1 MIRPVALALCAAL
14 TLAACEES
22 GVMAE
27 IEKAEAAI
35 EKQKA
40 DAQAKRTA
48 SAGPN
53 LEASRAFLAKA
64 EADGGWTKTQSGILW
79 RYVRQNPANL
89 AKPTAD
95 AVFLAFYEGK
105 LIDGKV
111 FDSAYSRG
119 EPLSLPV
126 GGVVPGWTELLQLM
140 KPGETIDAIIPP
152 ELGYGEEG
160 QGDIGP
166 NQALQFR
173 MELMAFR
180 TPDGK
185 IVGDP
190 RATPRDAPTPPPAP
204 QSAPEAAP
212 AKK

>member
-1 MIRPVALALCAAL
+1 MFRPVALALCAAL
-14 TLAACEES
+14 ALSACEEG

-27 IEKAEAAI
+27 IEQAEAKI
-35 EKQKA
+35 EKQKQ
-40 DAQAKRTA
+40 DAEAKRKA

-53 LEASRAFLAKA
+53 LEASRAFLAQA
-64 EADGGWTKTQSGILW
+64 EAAGGWTKTPSGILW

-89 AKPTAD
+89 GKPTPD

-140 KPGETIDAIIPP
+140 KPGETVDAIIPP
-152 ELGYGEEG
+152 ELAYGENG

-180 TPDGK
+180 TADGT

-190 RATPRDAPTPPPAP
+190 RATPRDAPSPPARP
-204 QSAPEAAP
+204 AP
-212 AKK
+212 APAAEKK